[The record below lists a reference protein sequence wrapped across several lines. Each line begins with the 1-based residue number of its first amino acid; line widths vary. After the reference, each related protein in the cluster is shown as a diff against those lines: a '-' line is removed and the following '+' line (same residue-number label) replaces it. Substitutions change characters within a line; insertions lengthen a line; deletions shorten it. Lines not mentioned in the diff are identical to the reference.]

1 MPPIRRLLAVTA
13 LGLSVASQVGC
24 NSVPRY
30 QLNQAQARARQ
41 LYDPTRSLT
50 AERQQLLAQMADR
63 DQQLAGLAAN
73 GESMRARL
81 ENMQGERNRL
91 ASMRTSPL
99 SDQASRD
106 FEDLA
111 RRFPGFE
118 FDPQTGVSKIRED
131 ILFNSGS
138 DEIRAEAER
147 LLTEFARILNNG
159 ESSQLNVLVVGH
171 TDDTRVAKA
180 ATRAKH
186 PDNWYLSAHRAITV
200 THALTKSGVKPN
212 RMGVAGYGPHQPR
225 VPSKSDAARKQ
236 NRRVEIFVLA
246 PGASMTGWDPTST
259 IR

>member
-1 MPPIRRLLAVTA
+1 MPSSLRVPCLVALAVCCLPLA
-13 LGLSVASQVGC
+13 GC

-41 LYDPTRSLT
+41 LYDQNRSLM
-50 AERQQLLAQMADR
+50 AERQQLMALMGEKDS
-63 DQQLAGLAAN
+63 QLAEMTAN
-73 GESMRARL
+73 GETMRARL
-81 ENMQGERNRL
+81 ENLMGERNKL
-91 ASMRTSPL
+91 VSMKSSPL
-99 SDQASRD
+99 SDEASRN

-131 ILFNSGS
+131 LLFASGS
-138 DEIRAEAER
+138 DELSPKAQQ
-147 LLTEFARILNNG
+147 LLKEFARILNAG

-180 ATRAKH
+180 NTKSKH
-186 PDNWYLSAHRAITV
+186 PDNWYLSAHRAISV
-200 THALTKSGVKPN
+200 THALTGSGVSAT